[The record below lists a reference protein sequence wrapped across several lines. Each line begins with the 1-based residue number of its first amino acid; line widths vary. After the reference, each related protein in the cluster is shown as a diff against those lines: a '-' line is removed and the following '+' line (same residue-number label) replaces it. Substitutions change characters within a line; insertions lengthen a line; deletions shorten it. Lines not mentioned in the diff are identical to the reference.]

1 MLKSQSF
8 FHLQTEKYF
17 HGVHLDSQTPVNHNQ
32 LEFEEFLDAHIVESV
47 VVFVDVVI
55 GVVFSFVLEKN
66 LIERFEYVTETNI
79 RVTLKVADS
88 QSVSVSVLAFSC
100 GRKFFVDIG

>member
-1 MLKSQSF
+1 M
-8 FHLQTEKYF
+8 
-17 HGVHLDSQTPVNHNQ
+17 
-32 LEFEEFLDAHIVESV
+32 
-47 VVFVDVVI
+47 VFVDVVI

-88 QSVSVSVLAFSC
+88 VSVSVLAFSC